1 MTLTT
6 DPEEA
11 RNSGVR
17 ADGQQNKYA
26 ILSDEERAKGFV
38 RPVRRSYKHVGARP
52 KRAVRD
58 LTADEHERYDRFG
71 YVKFEAYPC
80 VAIVDPDG
88 PTPACGHPSDDDRH
102 DSGGDVF
109 LHEFMSVDGS
119 SSTGRFWT
127 AAQLASGCG
136 TVTTMAEAIAE
147 TYARDPG
154 FYSGTFCASCRKHL
168 PVGEAGEFVWVD
180 DGTRVGT

>member
-26 ILSDEERAKGFV
+26 VLSDEERAKGFV

-52 KRAVRD
+52 THPVRD
-58 LTADEHERYDRFG
+58 LSPEETARYQQFG
-71 YVKFEAYPC
+71 YVQFEAYPC
-80 VAIVDPDG
+80 AAIVDPDG
-88 PTPACGHPSDDDRH
+88 PTPACGYPSDNERH
-102 DSGGDVF
+102 VEGADF
-109 LHEFMSVDGS
+109 LHHFLNANGS
-119 SSTGRFWT
+119 SVTGRFWT

-136 TVTTMAEAIAE
+136 AVTTMAEAIAE

-154 FYSGTFCASCRKHL
+154 FYSGTFCVSCRTHL
-168 PVGEAGEFVWVD
+168 PVGEAGEFVWTD